1 MAQSD
6 AAATLERASS
16 ALDALIYDVRLGIR
30 SPAHFDALEAR
41 ASAIADLI
49 RSSQKTVNSAHRHT
63 LPKLTTRVRFPSPAP
78 RFSAIF
84 W

>member
-1 MAQSD
+1 MAQPD

-49 RSSQKTVNSAHRHT
+49 RSSMRGAPSAA
-63 LPKLTTRVRFPSPAP
+63 PEAQPIKLTKRGA
-78 RFSAIF
+78 
-84 W
+84 WY